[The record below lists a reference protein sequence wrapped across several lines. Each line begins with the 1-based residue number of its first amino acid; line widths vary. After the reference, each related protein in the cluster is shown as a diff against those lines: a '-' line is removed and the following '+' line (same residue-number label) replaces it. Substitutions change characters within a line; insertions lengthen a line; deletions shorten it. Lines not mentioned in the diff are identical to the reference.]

1 MKGELTMTKTT
12 GVKLTDKNY
21 IARDIG
27 WLGFNSRVLYQTTRK
42 QSIPLIERLKFLG
55 ITSSNLDEFLMVRVS
70 DARYTDTKLYRIL
83 WDNAMRFKEAQ
94 EKIYHDLVTT
104 MEETYNTRLLK
115 YKQLN
120 DAQKNEVSDIFQ
132 TIYPM
137 LVPLVYQPTIE
148 FPRIDSKEL
157 CIFVEFQDGD
167 VGVIPISR
175 IARTYRLSDDSK
187 GHACYISAEE
197 IVYQYLSTEV
207 FIDSK
212 VASRTTFRILR
223 EAAGT
228 VDQDKNRYIVD
239 RMKDVLREREISDP
253 IILEVGSKNISHE
266 SLRTLCSLLHVD
278 KSNVYRTDTLLD
290 FTYLIGKP
298 FAIGGDYE
306 LYEPFYPKELQ
317 SKKDIFEVIDDRDI
331 ILHHPFDSY
340 DPVIQFVSQAA
351 DDKNVVSIRQTLYRV
366 SSESSPI
373 VEALCRA
380 SKKGKDVSVLLEIK
394 ARFDEQ
400 QNIAL
405 IDKLKESGC
414 KVIYGIEDL
423 KTHAKFAL
431 VVRKRKKGGYKGYAH
446 IGTGN
451 YNDQTSSIYT
461 DISLFTEDRKIC
473 RDLITIF
480 NILSGKSNPRKKV
493 EKINF
498 APYNIRSS
506 IYALIDREVENV
518 KKGKKGLVMIK
529 VNSISDPEMVQKIY
543 DASEKGVAFNIICR
557 GICSIMPINKNITI
571 RSVIGR
577 FLEHSRIFY
586 FFNNGQHEMFISSA
600 DLLTRNLDRRV
611 EIMVPIGDKN
621 CRNQISRI
629 LLSYLSDEQNTFT
642 MDKSGRFIQP
652 KDKGNH
658 VHNGLIEEVIK
669 SNKLK
674 KKEMKIAHK

>member
-1 MKGELTMTKTT
+1 MLQMT
-12 GVKLTDKNY
+12 KLTDKNY
-21 IARDIG
+21 IERDVS
-27 WLGFNSRVLYQTTRK
+27 WLGFNNRVLYQTTRSK
-42 QSIPLIERLKFLG
+42 TISLIERLKFLG
-55 ITSSNLDEFLMVRVS
+55 ITSSNLDEFLMVRIA
-70 DARYTDTKLYRIL
+70 DARYTNEALYELL
-83 WDNAMRFKEAQ
+83 WKNMIRFKEAQ
-94 EKIYHDLVTT
+94 EGIYLGLMEL
-104 MEETYNTRLLK
+104 MEEKYNTRLLK

-120 DAQKNEVSDIFQ
+120 AKQVEEVKTLFQ

-137 LVPLVYQPTIE
+137 LVPLVYQPAVE
-148 FPRIDSKEL
+148 FPHINSKEL
-157 CIFVEFQDGD
+157 CVLVEFQDGD
-167 VGVIPISR
+167 IGVVPIHRIP
-175 IARTYRLSDDSK
+175 RTYRLSDDEK
-187 GHACYISAEE
+187 GRACYISAEE
-197 IVYQYLSTEV
+197 IIYQYLSTDI
-207 FIDSK
+207 FIDAK
-212 VASRTTFRILR
+212 VKSRTTFRILR
-223 EAAGT
+223 EAAVT

-239 RMKDVLREREISDP
+239 RMKDVLRERETSDP

-266 SLRTLCSLLHVD
+266 SLRTLCSLLNVD
-278 KSNVYRTDTLLD
+278 KANVYRTDTMLD
-290 FTYLIGKP
+290 FSYLIGKP
-298 FAIGGDYE
+298 FVIGGDYE
-306 LYEPFYPKELQ
+306 SYEPFYPKELQ
-317 SKKDIFEVIDDRDI
+317 GKKDIFEAIDDRDL

-340 DPVIQFVSQAA
+340 DPVIQFISHAA

-414 KVIYGIEDL
+414 KVIYGIEEL

-451 YNDQTSSIYT
+451 YNDKTSAIYT
-461 DISLFTEDRKIC
+461 DISLFTENRKIC

-506 IYALIDREVENV
+506 IYKLIDREVKNV
-518 KKGKKGLVMIK
+518 KGGKKGLVMIK

-543 DASEKGVAFNIICR
+543 EASEEGVVFNIICR
-557 GICSIMPINKNITI
+557 GICSIVPINKNITI

-586 FFNNGQHEMFISSA
+586 FYNNGHHEMFISSA

-611 EIMVPIGDKN
+611 EIMVPVEDKN

-642 MDKSGRFIQP
+642 MKKNGRYVLP

-658 VHNGLIEEVIK
+658 VHEMLIDEVIK